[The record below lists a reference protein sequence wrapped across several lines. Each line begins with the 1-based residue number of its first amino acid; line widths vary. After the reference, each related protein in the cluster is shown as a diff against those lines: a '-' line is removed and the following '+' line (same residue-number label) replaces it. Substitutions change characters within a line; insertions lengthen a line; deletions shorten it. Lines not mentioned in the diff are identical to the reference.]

1 MRTRAV
7 PMSPASP
14 SLRRT
19 VAQLQKVPPDDFEAI
34 LETLNA
40 DQRRR
45 VLVLLGDLQGQS
57 SRDTSSDEAV
67 SFAEIVLPSGLSP
80 WLIARINGSGDG
92 GDETADQFSM
102 TEYAHKMLRQ
112 CAAELAPQPAPSSV
126 KPSLASRLGRLF
138 A

>member
-1 MRTRAV
+1 MRVV

-40 DQRRR
+40 GQRRR
-45 VLVLLGDLQGQS
+45 VLVLLGDLQRQP

-102 TEYAHKMLRQ
+102 TEHAHKMLRQ
-112 CAAELAPQPAPSSV
+112 CAAELAPQPPPAPV
-126 KPSLASRLGRLF
+126 KPSLASILGRLF